1 MSHGFF
7 EISNIVLVLTLV
19 LVVVGLVFALFWYF
33 KRADQMTAEDR
44 VNIERAK
51 LAWLGAAALGVLILV
66 AAKKERGWNLK
77 VNGLNL
83 GGKSSSSSTL
93 Y

>member
-1 MSHGFF
+1 MKGFF
-7 EISNIVLVLTLV
+7 EISNIVLVLTIV
-19 LVVVGLVFALFWYF
+19 LVIVGAVFALFWYF

-51 LAWLGAAALGVLILV
+51 LAWIGAAALGVLILV
-66 AAKKERGWNLK
+66 ASKKERGWNLRI
-77 VNGLNL
+77 NGL
-83 GGKSSSSSTL
+83 GGEGPRASTQL